1 MHFSFVTKFTNLSQ
15 SDHPLLPQRRGG
27 PHGVQHFLPKKLAI
41 FYHIHEVP
49 LDAVGEGMI
58 RLAQNRKFG
67 YKTKMHWLLSAQ
79 KGLSSVRK

>member
-49 LDAVGEGMI
+49 LDAVGGGDGQI
-58 RLAQNRKFG
+58 
-67 YKTKMHWLLSAQ
+67 
-79 KGLSSVRK
+79 GLKS